1 MQSGIKL
8 HNAFSD
14 ETYDYRAENIQEK
27 GNSRINKLLTVR
39 RHEANTVCQAPGP
52 GLDEPGP

>member
-14 ETYDYRAENIQEK
+14 ETYENIQEK